1 MSMFKRPSQRVRCP
15 PPIRG
20 DKPKEGTYLYDIITN
35 KPSKVFK
42 FVKQPVYMQESY
54 LKELKVHYQNLGIP
68 YTEPTFPKPTARPV
82 PKQTDEPELEFG
94 DRIQVVLRVLKNGTV
109 RVKVNGAIAT
119 MYEKY
124 YHKGTQAP
132 FKVVLQAY
140 KAHGFSKEF
149 LEKIKKSNDKKIEF
163 AKKVPGI
170 LAKLFDKE
178 PTKKV
183 KKKKEEKKI
192 EDAVITDEIPEEE
205 EELEEDSVPV
215 EDGELDVEPDEE
227 DVVDDEEYMSD
238 PET

>member
-20 DKPKEGTYLYDIITN
+20 DKPKEGTHLYGIITN
-35 KPSKVFK
+35 KHTKVFK

-54 LKELKVHYQNLGIP
+54 LKALKVHYQKLGIP
-68 YTEPTFPKPTARPV
+68 YTEPTFPELTHRPV
-82 PKQTDEPELEFG
+82 PKQMNEPKLEFG

-163 AKKVPGI
+163 TKKVPGI
-170 LAKLFDKE
+170 LTKIFDKE
-178 PTKKV
+178 PTKKA

-192 EDAVITDEIPEEE
+192 EDAVITDELPEE
-205 EELEEDSVPV
+205 EELEEDHVPV
-215 EDGELDVEPDEE
+215 EEGELDVEPDEE
-227 DVVDDEEYMSD
+227 DVVDDEEYISD

>member
-35 KPSKVFK
+35 KPSKAFK

-54 LKELKVHYQNLGIP
+54 LKELKVHYQKLGIP
-68 YTEPTFPKPTARPV
+68 YTEPTFPELTHRPV
-82 PKQTDEPELEFG
+82 PKQMNEPELEFG

-178 PTKKV
+178 PTKKA

-192 EDAVITDEIPEEE
+192 EDVVITDEIPEEE
-205 EELEEDSVPV
+205 ELEEDHVPV
-215 EDGELDVEPDEE
+215 EEGELDVEPDEE
-227 DVVDDEEYMSD
+227 DVVDDEEYISD

>member
-1 MSMFKRPSQRVRCP
+1 
-15 PPIRG
+15 
-20 DKPKEGTYLYDIITN
+20 
-35 KPSKVFK
+35 
-42 FVKQPVYMQESY
+42 
-54 LKELKVHYQNLGIP
+54 
-68 YTEPTFPKPTARPV
+68 
-82 PKQTDEPELEFG
+82 
-94 DRIQVVLRVLKNGTV
+94 
-109 RVKVNGAIAT
+109 

-178 PTKKV
+178 PTKKA
-183 KKKKEEKKI
+183 KKKKEEKKN
-192 EDAVITDEIPEEE
+192 EDVVITDEIPEEE
-205 EELEEDSVPV
+205 ELEEDHVPV
-215 EDGELDVEPDEE
+215 EEGELDVEPDEE
-227 DVVDDEEYMSD
+227 DVVDDEEYISD

>member
-1 MSMFKRPSQRVRCP
+1 
-15 PPIRG
+15 
-20 DKPKEGTYLYDIITN
+20 
-35 KPSKVFK
+35 
-42 FVKQPVYMQESY
+42 
-54 LKELKVHYQNLGIP
+54 
-68 YTEPTFPKPTARPV
+68 
-82 PKQTDEPELEFG
+82 
-94 DRIQVVLRVLKNGTV
+94 V

-163 AKKVPGI
+163 TKKVPGI
-170 LAKLFDKE
+170 LAKIFDKE
-178 PTKKV
+178 PTKKA

-192 EDAVITDEIPEEE
+192 EDAVITDELPEE
-205 EELEEDSVPV
+205 EELEEDHVPV
-215 EDGELDVEPDEE
+215 EEGELDVEPDEE
-227 DVVDDEEYMSD
+227 DVVDDEEYISD

>member
-1 MSMFKRPSQRVRCP
+1 
-15 PPIRG
+15 
-20 DKPKEGTYLYDIITN
+20 
-35 KPSKVFK
+35 
-42 FVKQPVYMQESY
+42 MQESY
-54 LKELKVHYQNLGIP
+54 LKELKAHYQKMGIP
-68 YTEPTFPKPTARPV
+68 YTEPIFPKPTARPV
-82 PKQTDEPELEFG
+82 PKQTDEPKLEFG

-149 LEKIKKSNDKKIEF
+149 LEKIKKSNDKKMEF
-163 AKKVPGI
+163 TKKVPGI
-170 LAKLFDKE
+170 LTKIFDKE

-192 EDAVITDEIPEEE
+192 EDAVITDELPEEE
-205 EELEEDSVPV
+205 DLEEDQVPV
-215 EDGELDVEPDEE
+215 EEGELDVEPDEE